1 MASSTSQTDVNM
13 VLKHLAATLEAEI
26 DQLVE
31 TMLLRMREQV
41 PDYDVDSKPEL
52 RSAELDS
59 CYANIRA
66 ASAALGSDRQPPSP
80 LPGEAIAEVR
90 ATARAGVSLD
100 TLLHTYRIGHAVVL
114 ESAIDCIGL
123 MDLDSASRHAALTIG
138 SRYLFAYVDALS
150 AGITQ
155 EYTAERDRLMRTGVQ
170 RRVQLIREIL
180 EGANIS
186 GGELGY
192 DLEGEH
198 LAVIASGPDSES
210 YLTTLQDELSR
221 DLLSMAVSEETIW
234 AWIGSRT
241 PIGPSFW
248 KALAGLCPPSGTLI
262 AIGEAGW
269 GLEGFRESHAQ
280 ALAAHRVAT
289 RLPHPMIRY
298 RDVSL
303 EATLMTDPDA
313 ARRFVK
319 HELGPL
325 AEENERSE
333 KLRQTLEAYIRTG
346 MNASAAAAVLHVSD
360 RTIAYRIRRLE
371 EMLGVTVTGRGA
383 ELAAALRM
391 KRLYN

>member
-1 MASSTSQTDVNM
+1 
-13 VLKHLAATLEAEI
+13 
-26 DQLVE
+26 
-31 TMLLRMREQV
+31 
-41 PDYDVDSKPEL
+41 
-52 RSAELDS
+52 
-59 CYANIRA
+59 
-66 ASAALGSDRQPPSP
+66 
-80 LPGEAIAEVR
+80 
-90 ATARAGVSLD
+90 
-100 TLLHTYRIGHAVVL
+100 
-114 ESAIDCIGL
+114 
-123 MDLDSASRHAALTIG
+123 
-138 SRYLFAYVDALS
+138 
-150 AGITQ
+150 
-155 EYTAERDRLMRTGVQ
+155 
-170 RRVQLIREIL
+170 
-180 EGANIS
+180 
-186 GGELGY
+186 
-192 DLEGEH
+192 
-198 LAVIASGPDSES
+198 
-210 YLTTLQDELSR
+210 
-221 DLLSMAVSEETIW
+221 
-234 AWIGSRT
+234 
-241 PIGPSFW
+241 
-248 KALAGLCPPSGTLI
+248 LI

-313 ARRFVK
+313 ARRFIK

-346 MNASAAAAVLHVSD
+346 MNASAAAAALHVSD